1 LTTPS
6 THSVA
11 HEHNTLYTSNTYST
25 LILTLSLLL
34 LLLLQAEQLR
44 RVLSETLHQTKNPL
58 TALRTFGK
66 LLLRRLPAADG
77 ANRELAEDIITQSDR
92 LVDLLLPVDSII
104 GVLAATSSAAGAAGN
119 GQLQQQQLLQQSELA
134 ASAELQALLQDA
146 AAGGGLGVYDT
157 STAGTATAGTSS
169 SGSQYGSSQ
178 QQQQQQQHVHYAIS
192 QHQLQLIFVQ
202 DAIEPIVRA
211 AEAVAQA
218 QRVSLRWRVDDD
230 LPGVIGDE
238 RALQVSVAC
247 TLTYSYYAYCIYT
260 AVIMRAYFVYILLL

>member
-1 LTTPS
+1 MLVRKHRRIRFSQQRKES
-6 THSVA
+6 TAQSRT
-11 HEHNTLYTSNTYST
+11 HEHKILMIETYAYGCYYYCAHNCCCY
-25 LILTLSLLL
+25 
-34 LLLLQAEQLR
+34 LQAEQLR

-119 GQLQQQQLLQQSELA
+119 GQLQQLQQQQLQQQQQQQLLQQSELA

-157 STAGTATAGTSS
+157 STGETSS
-169 SGSQYGSSQ
+169 DSGSQYGSSQ
-178 QQQQQQQHVHYAIS
+178 QHVHYAVT
-192 QHQLQLIFVQ
+192 QHQLQLMFVQ

-238 RALQVSVAC
+238 RALQVSTAC
-247 TLTYSYYAYCIYT
+247 ILTHIY
-260 AVIMRAYFVYILLL
+260 I

>member
-1 LTTPS
+1 
-6 THSVA
+6 
-11 HEHNTLYTSNTYST
+11 
-25 LILTLSLLL
+25 
-34 LLLLQAEQLR
+34 LR

-119 GQLQQQQLLQQSELA
+119 GQQQLQQQQLQQQQQLLQQSELA

-157 STAGTATAGTSS
+157 STAGTATAAGTSS

-178 QQQQQQQHVHYAIS
+178 QQQQQQQHVHYAVT
-192 QHQLQLIFVQ
+192 QHQLQLMFVQ

-238 RALQVSVAC
+238 RALQVS
-247 TLTYSYYAYCIYT
+247 TIHILTYVHTTVYYTYYEYT
-260 AVIMRAYFVYILLL
+260 PFICCFASLL